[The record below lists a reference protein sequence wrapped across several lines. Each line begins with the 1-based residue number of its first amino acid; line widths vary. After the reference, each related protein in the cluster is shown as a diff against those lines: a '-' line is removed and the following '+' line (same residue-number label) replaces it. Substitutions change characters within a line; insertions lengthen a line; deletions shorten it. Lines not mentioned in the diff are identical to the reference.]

1 MNNYPPHTLD
11 FVIILGVILV
21 ILFVYCIY
29 LYRVLKNHK
38 ESIYILKD
46 TINDSIS
53 IINRIDK
60 EYDRQIENLKSKI
73 QILADYTDC
82 KTAKEV
88 KYKTLK
94 DYKK

>member
-21 ILFVYCIY
+21 TLFIYCIY

-46 TINDSIS
+46 AINDNIS
-53 IINRIDK
+53 TIRRIDK

-73 QILADYTDC
+73 QILADHTNC
-82 KTAKEV
+82 KAVKEV